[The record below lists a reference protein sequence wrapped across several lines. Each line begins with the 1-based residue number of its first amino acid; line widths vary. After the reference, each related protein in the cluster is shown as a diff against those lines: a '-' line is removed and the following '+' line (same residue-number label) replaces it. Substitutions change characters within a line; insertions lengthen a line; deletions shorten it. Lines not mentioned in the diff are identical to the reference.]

1 MDEIDLKDVPFA
13 DWLEEAIP
21 ALCRMDVKCIGMAAI
36 LKDGGVATNF
46 WEADT
51 NDMAAMGY
59 RFMEEGVLNTLRA
72 NGRELKEIIDN
83 AELEEKDEGKE
94 DDDGI

>member
-46 WEADT
+46 WEAAT

-59 RFMEEGVLNTLRA
+59 RFMEEGFLNTLRM
-72 NGRELKEIIDN
+72 NGRELKEIIDS

-94 DDDGI
+94 DDNGT